1 MTNDDD
7 KKQLDD
13 AADEDEDKDKKQ
25 PLDEADDAEEES

>member
-13 AADEDEDKDKKQ
+13 AADEDEDKDKKE